1 MKSAEEDK
9 AAGKSHVK
17 LIVCPAAKRDDL
29 SLANTD
35 QGRDLMSAFSQI
47 NDRLI
52 RQAII
57 DFVRD
62 VARDGDQARIEA

>member
-17 LIVCPAAKRDDL
+17 LIVCPAAKRDAL
-29 SLANTD
+29 SLADTD